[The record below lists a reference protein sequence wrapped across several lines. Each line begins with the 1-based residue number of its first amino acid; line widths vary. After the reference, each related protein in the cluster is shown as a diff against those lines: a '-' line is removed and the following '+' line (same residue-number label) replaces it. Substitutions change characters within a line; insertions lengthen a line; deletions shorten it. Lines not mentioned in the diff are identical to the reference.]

1 MDSLAAAADGSHL
14 SGAMIALVPTP
25 EDAERLA
32 VEGGEAADQLHLTLY
47 FLGDDG
53 TAWTEDQRN
62 ELIGNLRAGAADLT
76 PISARVFGANH
87 WNAGSDSPSWVWAVG
102 DDRNRPLNDSTLE
115 AARWVAT
122 YALEDTHER
131 PDLPVQHS
139 PWQPHIC
146 AAYSDELDLI
156 IALEERLGPVTFDR
170 IRVAFAGDHTDIPLD
185 VSMTAAAGPLR
196 RQPTELEVASRVDF
210 AEMDKA
216 WHDAVNATVAAWT
229 DIQTAQREQ
238 ITAAV
243 QAAAEADDLDR
254 LDGFTPDT
262 GDAERLLIARMIAYA
277 RQAGEQQQA
286 EAEAQGVTVPDWSL
300 DDEAITA
307 AAIRDRLRQI
317 GRTAAR
323 VLGVELVQS
332 AVRQAMRV
340 WGSGT
345 ASQVAA
351 QVDEHLASL
360 SGAAV
365 EEQVGAAMTA
375 AQNEGRM
382 AVLAVAPAATYT
394 ATEIL
399 DKNSCLAPEVL
410 VTTRD
415 GRVPA
420 KDVTLDDQLLTHSG
434 RWIEPSRIVV
444 SHVEEELTRVHLA
457 GGRSLR
463 LTWDHPVLVRDG
475 DSFAWRNAGD
485 LAVGDLVVDQSTL
498 ELGGEFRG
506 VDLVFG
512 EAPDDV
518 SPVAYVGGLSAV
530 DVGAQ
535 AVPVGAVSLDH
546 KVLADEEVHDPRT
559 DLDLGS
565 VDVPKVFEGLADAS
579 LDAGLGVAGAVAPHR
594 AVPLTGCR
602 RGNDAELGAAVV
614 AVDEDG
620 WPTARLGAEGASLEL
635 GVPEGSAASLADC
648 CSAPCVSTALDGAV
662 GISGVVGDGDAELSV
677 AVGADLRDS
686 VRTGADL
693 CAHLGVGVL
702 ALNRAV
708 DSAGPLLAR
717 DLSAAHLAER
727 RCEVRVASQPRRLDR
742 TTLAERATLDCDTTC
757 HTRLVHDLSLQVD
770 AVKPLVITA
779 IERESYAGDVYDFTV
794 PEDETF
800 WAEGVLVHNCKPC
813 RDIDGTKYT
822 SLEDAR
828 KAYPTGGYTGCLG
841 GARCRGTLVTVW
853 PSGSDQAAAG
863 MILAASAA
871 TIPPTQQQGGTV
883 PYSIVQDHPDCG
895 ADTPWAVTQTDTN
908 ELMGCHDTE
917 AAAAEQLAAL
927 NAAEDTSSSDE
938 PADDGDE
945 SMDYTGQTAPWEGP
959 LAVEGIVTGDGREF
973 APGALTWAE
982 LPVPLR
988 WNIEDS
994 HGGEARTKAVNV
1006 GRIDKVWRDGDKIMG
1021 AGVLDLSDDNG
1032 RRAHAKIEGKFL
1044 RGVSIDADSIAD
1056 ADVEFVW
1063 PDDVNAGTGDSGED
1077 DDLFEMLFAQPE
1089 KVVFHGGRI
1098 RAATL
1103 VDIPAFAEAYIALLD
1118 EAGAVVA
1125 GGQPVTAAE
1134 LTELRVQEMG
1144 AVGTHDTATSDGPWD
1159 AGVNEKRID
1168 GPLTVD
1174 KARAAYGWYD
1184 GAAVEDGEMPKS
1196 AAKFLHHEINADGS
1210 VGAANLAACSAAIGA
1225 LHGARGGASIPDAD
1239 RRGVYDHVAA
1249 HLRDAGQEPAPFRSL
1264 KPVTASAMAE
1274 VFRPP
1279 VDWFTDPKLSL
1290 PTPIT
1295 ITDDGRI
1302 YGHAAQWGSCHI
1314 GQDDVCVQPPHEDA
1328 HPYYRTGEV
1337 VCADGSRVAVGQ
1349 ITVGTG
1355 HAPLHYGASPA
1366 AEHYDNT
1373 GAAVADVAVGNDAHG
1388 IWVAGAIRPGADPL
1402 KVYELQAA
1410 GQVSGDWRR
1419 IGGALRLVGLLGV
1432 NVPGFPVPKMRARV
1446 ASGEPQALLAA
1457 GRPTV
1462 AWGRSQDALER
1473 DAVRIVMRMLSRRVH
1488 PGR

>member
-14 SGAMIALVPTP
+14 SGAMVALMPTV
-25 EDAERLA
+25 EDAARLA
-32 VEGGEAADQLHLTLY
+32 IEGGEAADQLHLTLY

-53 TAWTEDQRN
+53 TVWTEDQRN

-102 DDRNRPLNDSTLE
+102 DDRDRPLNDSTLE

-122 YALEDTHER
+122 YALEDMHER
-131 PDLPVQHS
+131 PDLPVQHA
-139 PWQPHIC
+139 PWVPHIC

-170 IRVAFAGDHTDIPLD
+170 IRVAFAGDHTDIPLETGAPPD
-185 VSMTAAAGPLR
+185 GVDARLAAGEHVLSSTAVQAAAGPLR

-210 AEMDKA
+210 AQMDKA
-216 WHDAVNATVAAWT
+216 WQDAVTATVEAWT

-300 DDEAITA
+300 DDEAVTA
-307 AAIRDRLRQI
+307 AAFRDRLRQI

-323 VLGVELVQS
+323 VLGVGLAQS

-345 ASQVAA
+345 AEQVAA
-351 QVDEHLASL
+351 QVDSHLAGL
-360 SGAAV
+360 SGAQV

-382 AVLAVAPAATYT
+382 AVLAVAPPATYT
-394 ATEIL
+394 ASE
-399 DKNSCLAPEVL
+399 
-410 VTTRD
+410 
-415 GRVPA
+415 
-420 KDVTLDDQLLTHSG
+420 
-434 RWIEPSRIVV
+434 
-444 SHVEEELTRVHLA
+444 
-457 GGRSLR
+457 
-463 LTWDHPVLVRDG
+463 
-475 DSFAWRNAGD
+475 
-485 LAVGDLVVDQSTL
+485 
-498 ELGGEFRG
+498 
-506 VDLVFG
+506 
-512 EAPDDV
+512 
-518 SPVAYVGGLSAV
+518 
-530 DVGAQ
+530 
-535 AVPVGAVSLDH
+535 
-546 KVLADEEVHDPRT
+546 
-559 DLDLGS
+559 
-565 VDVPKVFEGLADAS
+565 
-579 LDAGLGVAGAVAPHR
+579 
-594 AVPLTGCR
+594 
-602 RGNDAELGAAVV
+602 
-614 AVDEDG
+614 
-620 WPTARLGAEGASLEL
+620 
-635 GVPEGSAASLADC
+635 
-648 CSAPCVSTALDGAV
+648 ALDRN
-662 GISGVVGDGDAELSV
+662 S
-677 AVGADLRDS
+677 
-686 VRTGADL
+686 
-693 CAHLGVGVL
+693 
-702 ALNRAV
+702 
-708 DSAGPLLAR
+708 
-717 DLSAAHLAER
+717 
-727 RCEVRVASQPRRLDR
+727 
-742 TTLAERATLDCDTTC
+742 
-757 HTRLVHDLSLQVD
+757 
-770 AVKPLVITA
+770 
-779 IERESYAGDVYDFTV
+779 
-794 PEDETF
+794 
-800 WAEGVLVHNCKPC
+800 CKPC
-813 RDIDGTKYT
+813 RAVDGTQYT
-822 SLEDAR
+822 TLADAR

-853 PSGSDQAAAG
+853 PADSDQTAAG

-871 TIPPTQQQGGTV
+871 TIPPTQPDQGGTV

-908 ELMGCHDTE
+908 ELMSCHDTE

-927 NAAEDTSSSDE
+927 NAAETPSSSDE

-945 SMDYTGQTAPWEGP
+945 SMDYAGQTAPWRGP

-973 APGALTWAE
+973 APEALSWAE

-988 WNIEDS
+988 WNKEDS
-994 HGGEARTKAVNV
+994 HGGEARTIAVNV
-1006 GRIDKVWRDGDKIMG
+1006 GRIDKIWRDGSLIMG
-1021 AGVLDLSDDNG
+1021 EGVLDLSDDDG
-1032 RRAHAKIEGKFL
+1032 RRVHSKIEGKFL

-1063 PDDVNAGTGDSGED
+1063 PDDVNAGTSDNGED

-1118 EAGAVVA
+1118 EQGAVVA
-1125 GGQPVTAAE
+1125 GGTPVTAAE
-1134 LTELRVQEMG
+1134 LDTLQE
-1144 AVGTHDTATSDGPWD
+1144 AERA
-1159 AGVNEKRID
+1159 AR
-1168 GPLTVD
+1168 PLT
-1174 KARAAYGWYD
+1174 
-1184 GAAVEDGEMPKS
+1184 
-1196 AAKFLHHEINADGS
+1196 
-1210 VGAANLAACSAAIGA
+1210 
-1225 LHGARGGASIPDAD
+1225 
-1239 RRGVYDHVAA
+1239 
-1249 HLRDAGQEPAPFRSL
+1249 
-1264 KPVTASAMAE
+1264 PVTASAGA
-1274 VFRPP
+1274 FRPP
-1279 VDWFTDPKLSL
+1279 AEWFSDPGLSL

-1295 ITDDGRI
+1295 VTDDGRI

-1314 GQDDVCVQPPHEDA
+1314 GQEDVCVQPPHEDT

-1355 HAPLHYGASPA
+1355 HAPLHYGATPA

-1388 IWVAGAIRPGADPL
+1388 IWVAGAVRPGADPL

-1488 PGR
+1488 PGRG